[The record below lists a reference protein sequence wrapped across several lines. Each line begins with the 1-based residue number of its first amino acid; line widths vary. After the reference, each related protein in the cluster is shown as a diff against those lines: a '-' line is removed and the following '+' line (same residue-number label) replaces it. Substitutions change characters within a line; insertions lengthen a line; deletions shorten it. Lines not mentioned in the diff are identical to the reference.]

1 MPFDANKLYC
11 SEVLAI
17 LLQDNDGETP
27 SRYWYSVR
35 IGTRLVSD
43 HDSKLSCLWHP
54 LALPRALC
62 AAFVLCQAVLILFA
76 DVSVLD
82 GCKIW
87 QLASFFFFLY
97 FFPLLENR
105 ELLGELDGIDVLLQQ
120 LSVSNSYASCL
131 PWRYMACFK
140 WEVELEIVW
149 RNKPCDARPLEYVG
163 RFEVALE
170 VMWFASRPPS
180 FALCDQIPLCIWY
193 ELSWSSEICE
203 PKRGVLPA
211 SVYVLGPRRPNYW
224 QLPHSQHYSLPSFQ
238 SAPKMES
245 IHLGSW

>member
-17 LLQDNDGETP
+17 LLQDNDGEAP
-27 SRYWYSVR
+27 SWYWYSVR
-35 IGTRLVSD
+35 IGARLVSD

-54 LALPRALC
+54 LALPLALC

-97 FFPLLENR
+97 IFSLLENR

-131 PWRYMACFK
+131 LWRSMACFK
-140 WEVELEIVW
+140 WEVELEIVG
-149 RNKPCDARPLEYVG
+149 RNEPCDASHMLYG
-163 RFEVALE
+163 SFEVTLN
-170 VMWFASRPPS
+170 MHGLPPFLS
-180 FALCDQIPLCIWY
+180 HLFFMTRYHCVSGIDFLSPLI
-193 ELSWSSEICE
+193 ICRF
-203 PKRGVLPA
+203 KRGMFPA
-211 SVYVLGPRRPNYW
+211 
-224 QLPHSQHYSLPSFQ
+224 
-238 SAPKMES
+238 
-245 IHLGSW
+245 

>member
-17 LLQDNDGETP
+17 LLQDNDGEAP
-27 SRYWYSVR
+27 SPYWYSVR

-43 HDSKLSCLWHP
+43 HDSELPCLWHP
-54 LALPRALC
+54 HAPPLALC
-62 AAFVLCQAVLILFA
+62 AAFVLCQAVLILLA

-87 QLASFFFFLY
+87 QLASFFFSLY

-140 WEVELEIVW
+140 WEVGLEIV
-149 RNKPCDARPLEYVG
+149 RRKQPCDARRLEYVG
-163 RFEVALE
+163 SFEVTLE
-170 VMWFASRPPS
+170 VMWFASFSPS
-180 FALCDQIPLCIWY
+180 FALYDQIPPCTWY
-193 ELSWSSEICE
+193 RLSWSSDICQ

-211 SVYVLGPRRPNYW
+211 QVYVWGPEMPNYFR
-224 QLPHSQHYSLPSFQ
+224 LTHSQDYSLPFL
-238 SAPKMES
+238 S
-245 IHLGSW
+245 ICY

>member
-17 LLQDNDGETP
+17 LLQDNDGEAP
-27 SRYWYSVR
+27 SRYWHSVR
-35 IGTRLVSD
+35 IGARLVSD
-43 HDSKLSCLWHP
+43 HDSKLSYLWHP
-54 LALPRALC
+54 LALPLALC

-87 QLASFFFFLY
+87 QLASFFFSSSF

-131 PWRYMACFK
+131 PWRYMACIFK
-140 WEVELEIVW
+140 WEVELEIVG
-149 RNKPCDARPLEYVG
+149 RNQPCDASHMGCVG
-163 RFEVALE
+163 RLQVTLE
-170 VMWFASRPPS
+170 AHGLPP
-180 FALCDQIPLCIWY
+180 FVVRLLFMT
-193 ELSWSSEICE
+193 
-203 PKRGVLPA
+203 R
-211 SVYVLGPRRPNYW
+211 
-224 QLPHSQHYSLPSFQ
+224 
-238 SAPKMES
+238 
-245 IHLGSW
+245 